1 MTGVQTCAL
10 PICRSTVAGNA
21 AGPGGARVGNDPLNL
36 NNLLGG
42 GLNPNAG
49 AANAG
54 PITGEGFANWSDG
67 LRNVE
72 EIVDT
77 PEWRN
82 AVAAARERARLMR
95 LEFNR
100 NGTPPDWAKV
110 ELDII
115 KPLTEVRQRIAEE
128 LARRDSDNPA
138 VVIDRDPV
146 PTRHTAAVQKYSEE
160 VGKGALP

>member
-1 MTGVQTCAL
+1 MDASFLSERLET
-10 PICRSTVAGNA
+10 
-21 AGPGGARVGNDPLNL
+21 ARTTFASLERQLADP
-36 NNLLGG
+36 
-42 GLNPNAG
+42 
-49 AANAG
+49 
-54 PITGEGFANWSDG
+54 D
-67 LRNVE
+67 
-72 EIVDT
+72 
-77 PEWRN
+77 
-82 AVAAARERARLMR
+82 VAADPVRLEPIARERARLMR